1 MPTYADELIARARE
15 LQRLLTKRRR
25 LRRHLRDVER
35 DVRHV
40 RKMLAAVKLASEGRE
55 PDIAPDRLFGG
66 VVGIGRGSRGKG

>member
-25 LRRHLRDVER
+25 LRRHLREVER

-40 RKMLAAVKLASEGRE
+40 RKMLKAVKAASEGQTA
-55 PDIAPDRLFGG
+55 DIAPDRLFGG
-66 VVGIGRGSRGKG
+66 VVGIGRGSKGRV